1 MANLIKKIF
10 EWLYYLTD
18 NALTEKEGDKIA
30 KVKRRKTRNMN
41 DVANRIVK
49 ERTEFRAETIL
60 NIAKMINDTK
70 KEFLS
75 QGDSVNDGLFIFE
88 PSITGAFVKND
99 FEPSIHSCIINTRC
113 TKEMNDMLA
122 QTTGV
127 YSGHTVENGGA
138 SIDEI
143 VDLITGLN
151 TGEVTSGKV
160 VTLSG
165 NKIRIIPE
173 EGENPEDC
181 VYITSHA
188 TEQVFSPSDPLI
200 TNDPSKLVLT
210 LPELVAGYYTLSI
223 KTLFSSRGTN
233 LNSPRH
239 VTFKTKLTV
248 I

>member
-30 KVKRRKTRNMN
+30 KVKRRKTRSMN

-60 NIAKMINDTK
+60 SIAKMINDAK

-88 PSITGAFVKND
+88 PSITGAFMKND
-99 FEPSIHSCIINTRC
+99 FDDSVHSCIINTRC
-113 TKEMNDMLA
+113 TKEINDMLA
-122 QTTGV
+122 QTTGT

-151 TGEVTSGKV
+151 TGEITSGKV
-160 VTLSG
+160 VTLFG

-173 EGENPEDC
+173 DGENPEDC

-200 TNDPSKLVLT
+200 TNDPSKLVFQ
-210 LPELVAGYYTLSI
+210 LPELAPGDYTLSI
-223 KTLFSSRGTN
+223 KTLFSTNGTD
-233 LNSPRH
+233 LKAPRYI
-239 VTFKTKLTV
+239 TFKIKLTV